1 MSNPIRRLLRRNIS
15 GGQIAGYAIAN
26 LAGLVIVLTALQFYR
41 DISSVSDAEDS
52 FVSADYMII
61 SKRVEGLDGLMGGGQ
76 AATTFTADE
85 RSEISSQPWAE
96 EVGEF
101 TAADF
106 NIRAQVD
113 RKSVV

>member
-1 MSNPIRRLLRRNIS
+1 MRRNIS

-26 LAGLVIVLTALQFYR
+26 MAGLVIVLTALQFYR

-85 RSEISSQPWAE
+85 RLYSLSLSLTSFSTYLPED
-96 EVGEF
+96 GT
-101 TAADF
+101 TAPARM
-106 NIRAQVD
+106 IQCR
-113 RKSVV
+113 